1 MSLKVIF
8 PNRFT
13 KRVNRIARKHPS
25 IIEEIRQ
32 LKEQLS
38 LGDYPGD
45 RLQGVGARVYKVRL
59 ANPSGQSGKSGGFRV
74 AYHVGPEEITLI
86 GVCIKPKCDEVEPTQ
101 IRRIMRDLA
110 LV

>member
-59 ANPSGQSGKSGGFRV
+59 VKAARAEG
-74 AYHVGPEEITLI
+74 I
-86 GVCIKPKCDEVEPTQ
+86 GL
-101 IRRIMRDLA
+101 RIMLDLKKSRSLA
-110 LV
+110 FA